1 MRILWFTNTT
11 SLYPLKATSNLVGGW
26 IEALER
32 KFYCAE
38 DIELAIAFD
47 YSVKGAP
54 SITVNNVTYFPVYSN
69 LGNKFIRVLRN
80 ILKLK
85 FSNDDISAYIQV
97 VKRFNP
103 DIITVFGT
111 EGRFGLIASSTS
123 VPVII
128 HIQGIVNSCL
138 FNWYPPGISRK
149 NFNACFD
156 MEWFLHNTGPRNDED
171 KFIKSAERELK
182 IMGANS
188 YFMGRTE
195 WDREIVSLLAPQAK
209 YYHCNEILRPE
220 FYSAKKWKPKSRD
233 RIVIIS
239 ILSDVMYKG
248 IDLVFKSA
256 KVLKS
261 FSSIDFQWKI
271 IGLSSESGLI
281 RFFEK
286 HLGILSVAHNI
297 HLQGRMGTSELIDE
311 LLDADMYIHTSYID
325 NSPNSLCEAQYLG
338 VPVIACDVGGIST
351 LVHDDSDGVLVPT
364 NDPYSLAQKIIII
377 AGNKS
382 IASRYG
388 SAGMENAVKRHDIDN
403 IFDNLTSI
411 YHDVLITNNN
421 KQSIFEDSDKYK

>member
-11 SLYPLKATSNLVGGW
+11 SLYPLNATSNLVGGW

-32 KFYCAE
+32 KFYRAE

-85 FSNDDISAYIQV
+85 FSNDDISAYLQV
-97 VKRFNP
+97 VKSFNP

-138 FNWYPPGISRK
+138 FNWYPPGVSRK
-149 NFNACFD
+149 NFSAYLD
-156 MEWFLHNTGPRNDED
+156 MEWFLYNTGPRNDEE
-171 KFIKSAERELK
+171 KFINRAERELK
-182 IMGANS
+182 IIGANS
-188 YFMGRTE
+188 YFMGRTD
-195 WDREIVSLLAPQAK
+195 WDRGIVSLLAPQAK
-209 YYHCNEILRPE
+209 YFHCNEILRPE
-220 FYSAKKWKPKSRD
+220 FYSAKKWEPKSRD
-233 RIVIIS
+233 RVVIIS
-239 ILSDVMYKG
+239 ILSDVLYKG

-271 IGLSSESGLI
+271 IGVSAESGLI
-281 RFFEK
+281 RFLEK
-286 HLGILSVAHNI
+286 HLGISSLAHNI
-297 HLQGRMGTSELIDE
+297 QLQGRMETSELIEE
-311 LLDADMYIHTSYID
+311 LLYADMYVHTSYID

-351 LVHDDSDGVLVPT
+351 LVHDGSDGVLIPT
-364 NDPYSLAQKIIII
+364 NDPYLLAQKVIIL
-377 AGNKS
+377 ANNKS
-382 IASRYG
+382 IAARYG
-388 SAGMENAVKRHDIDN
+388 SAGMQNAIKRHDIDN
-403 IFDNLTSI
+403 IIEDLTSI
-411 YHDVLITNNN
+411 YHDVLMVNNN
-421 KQSIFEDSDKYK
+421 NQGFFDDSAKYK